1 MKLLT
6 LVLGSTG
13 QLGEAMTEQLSA
25 RHEIVAMSR
34 SDVDVTDAAALRAAV
49 TSVYPDVIINCTAY
63 TNVDR
68 AEVEPLEA
76 LMVNAWA
83 VRSLARVASDI
94 DATLVHY
101 STDFVFDGATDRPY
115 TEDVDPNP
123 RSAYAASKLLGEWFA
138 AEVPKHYI
146 LRVESLFGGPRARS
160 TIDRMV
166 ALLREDK
173 PVRAFS
179 DRTVSPSFVDDVVS
193 ATQMLID
200 GPHPYGTYH
209 CVNSGFTTWAGVA
222 RELARI
228 IGRPDA
234 RIEEVTVAAAGLTV
248 SRPQFAALSN
258 AKLVALG
265 VMMPTWQE
273 SLERYLDA

>member
-1 MKLLT
+1 MKLLA
-6 LVLGSTG
+6 LVLGSAG

-25 RHEIVAMSR
+25 RHEVVAMSR
-34 SDVDVTDAAALRAAV
+34 ADVDVTDAAAVREAV

-68 AEVEPLEA
+68 AEQEPVEA
-76 LMVNAWA
+76 LTVNAWA
-83 VRSLARVASDI
+83 VRSLARIASEI

-101 STDFVFDGATDRPY
+101 STDFVFDGTADRPY
-115 TEDVDPNP
+115 TEDIDPNP
-123 RSAYAASKLLGEWFA
+123 RSAYATSKLLGEWFA
-138 AEVPKHYI
+138 ADVRKHYI

-166 ALLREDK
+166 SLLRQNQ

-228 IGRPDA
+228 IGKPDA
-234 RIEEVTVAAAGLTV
+234 IIEEVTVAAAGLTV

-258 AKLVALG
+258 AKLVGLG

-273 SLERYLDA
+273 SLARYLDA